1 MTIGVAVIGAG
12 MAGRAHAAAYRIAPT
27 LYESTLPDLRFVS
40 IGDVSPELGSLAA
53 RRFGY
58 ERSDTSWQAI
68 AEDPDIN
75 VVSVVVANF
84 LHREMVEGLVA
95 AGKHVLCEK
104 PLSDNLEDARAMADL
119 ARSANTVV
127 RIGFTF
133 RRAPGVAALRELVT
147 SGTLGRILHVDGRY
161 WCDYASDPKGPI
173 SWRYK
178 GAPGSGALADIGSHV
193 AYLVEFLGGD
203 VQEVSGGRFATAI
216 TERPVPLGTVVGH
229 GQAAVSDTYEA
240 VENDDYAS
248 FSARLERSVGV
259 VQVSRVAAGHPNGLA
274 LEVFGDNGA
283 AKWEQERSGE
293 FQLMLNEGPSGMRGY
308 RRVIIG
314 PDHPYFAGGLPM
326 DAPGVGVG
334 QNDGFVFQARAF
346 LEEVAGIDEA
356 ELAAP
361 QRLVRRRRTQH
372 GDSRGSRRVRRQRR
386 RSSEGSATANGGRAM
401 KFGVYNAILH
411 DRSLPEA
418 IEVIAKLGLTGIE
431 LNSGGFLPPV
441 HIPTFDDI
449 LSSDAAR
456 DDFLGLF
463 EGTGVEIAG
472 PELQRQPATP
482 RSGDRFE
489 ARRGCTTQHPARE
502 SSRPAPRRDDVG
514 PAGRRAGWS
523 AAELDRQRVELWRPR
538 RARLSV
544 DCRRGILARDRPR
557 GGATST

>member
-27 LYESTLPDLRFVS
+27 LYQSTLPDLRYVS

-58 ERSDTSWQAI
+58 ERNDTSWQAI
-68 AEDPDIN
+68 AENPDIN

-119 ARSANTVV
+119 ARNADTVV

-133 RRAPGVAALRELVT
+133 RRAPGVAVLRELVT
-147 SGTLGRILHVDGRY
+147 SGTLGRILHIDARY
-161 WCDYASDPKGPI
+161 WCDYASDPNGPI

-203 VQEVSGGRFATAI
+203 VQEVSGGRFTTAI

-229 GQAAVSDTYEA
+229 GQAAVSDEYEP

-248 FSARLERSVGV
+248 FSAQLERSVGV

-283 AKWEQERSGE
+283 AKWEQERSAE
-293 FQLMLNEGPSGMRGY
+293 FQLMLNEGPAGTRGY
-308 RRVIIG
+308 RRVILG

-334 QNDGFVFQARAF
+334 QNDGFAFQARAF
-346 LEEVAGIDEA
+346 LEEVAGIDETESLPRTASFDEGVHNMEILAAVA
-356 ELAAP
+356 ESAANGGATVKVAP
-361 QRLVRRRRTQH
+361 QR
-372 GDSRGSRRVRRQRR
+372 
-386 RSSEGSATANGGRAM
+386 A
-401 KFGVYNAILH
+401 
-411 DRSLPEA
+411 
-418 IEVIAKLGLTGIE
+418 EVT
-431 LNSGGFLPPV
+431 
-441 HIPTFDDI
+441 
-449 LSSDAAR
+449 R
-456 DDFLGLF
+456 
-463 EGTGVEIAG
+463 
-472 PELQRQPATP
+472 
-482 RSGDRFE
+482 
-489 ARRGCTTQHPARE
+489 
-502 SSRPAPRRDDVG
+502 
-514 PAGRRAGWS
+514 
-523 AAELDRQRVELWRPR
+523 
-538 RARLSV
+538 
-544 DCRRGILARDRPR
+544 
-557 GGATST
+557 

>member
-1 MTIGVAVIGAG
+1 MTIGIAVIGAG
-12 MAGRAHAAAYRIAPT
+12 MAGRAHAAGYRLAPM
-27 LYESTLPDLRFVS
+27 LYRSTLPDLRFVS

-58 ERSDTSWQAI
+58 ERNDTSWQAI
-68 AEDPDIN
+68 AEDPDIK

-104 PLSDNLEDARAMADL
+104 PLSDNLEDARAMADV

-147 SGTLGRILHVDGRY
+147 SGALGQILHVDGRY
-161 WCDYASDPKGPI
+161 WCDYASDPQGPI

-193 AYLVEFLGGD
+193 AYLMEFLGGD
-203 VQEVSGGRFATAI
+203 THEVSGGRFATAI
-216 TERPVPLGTVVGH
+216 AERPVPLGTVVGH
-229 GQAAVSDTYEA
+229 GQAELSDTYEA

-248 FSARLERSVGV
+248 FCAQYEQGVGV

-274 LEVFGDNGA
+274 LEVFGDKGA
-283 AKWEQERSGE
+283 AKWEQERSAE
-293 FQLMLNEGPSGMRGY
+293 FQLMLNEGAAGTRGY

-356 ELAAP
+356 DSLPRNASFDEGVHNMEILAAVAESAANGGAAVTVAP
-361 QRLVRRRRTQH
+361 QRT
-372 GDSRGSRRVRRQRR
+372 
-386 RSSEGSATANGGRAM
+386 
-401 KFGVYNAILH
+401 
-411 DRSLPEA
+411 
-418 IEVIAKLGLTGIE
+418 EVT
-431 LNSGGFLPPV
+431 
-441 HIPTFDDI
+441 
-449 LSSDAAR
+449 R
-456 DDFLGLF
+456 
-463 EGTGVEIAG
+463 
-472 PELQRQPATP
+472 
-482 RSGDRFE
+482 
-489 ARRGCTTQHPARE
+489 
-502 SSRPAPRRDDVG
+502 
-514 PAGRRAGWS
+514 
-523 AAELDRQRVELWRPR
+523 
-538 RARLSV
+538 
-544 DCRRGILARDRPR
+544 
-557 GGATST
+557 